1 MVAPSSPPASVTAS
15 ARDQRRLRRFA
26 LAALVTNVAIVFTGG
41 VVRVTGSGLGCPDWP
56 RCDGANLTPTL
67 GAEGQGWHEL
77 IEFGNRLL
85 TFVVLAAAVAVFV
98 QVRRTRPHPPLV
110 EAMAWALP
118 LGVLAQALLGGITVL
133 TGLSPYTVAAH
144 FLLSMAL
151 IAAAVVLYER
161 VKEPSTPRGTARGD
175 ASGGEASAGT
185 SSAAPAV
192 VTPGRGLQ
200 LATTALLVVAAV
212 VLVLGTIVTG
222 AGPHG
227 GDVTAPRFGVDIRT
241 MAIAHADAV
250 WALVGLT
257 VALVAVTWRS
267 GPTPLRRAIRVLLV
281 VELAQGAL
289 GYTQYALGIPAWL
302 VAGHIL
308 GAALMWTAAVT
319 VWIRARPVPTVG
331 SADDA
336 APGGLGQTAT
346 GSHAPDPVAA
356 EDRTSAALRD
366 R

>member
-1 MVAPSSPPASVTAS
+1 VSGPVSV
-15 ARDQRRLRRFA
+15 RDERRLRRFA
-26 LAALVTNVAIVFTGG
+26 LAAVVTNIAIVFTGG
-41 VVRVTGSGLGCPDWP
+41 IVRVTGSGLGCPDWP
-56 RCDGANLTPTL
+56 RCDGARLTPSL

-144 FLLSMAL
+144 FLLSMVL

-161 VKEPSTPRGTARGD
+161 VKVPRTAGAADPD
-175 ASGGEASAGT
+175 AS
-185 SSAAPAV
+185 PADL
-192 VTPGRGLQ
+192 PGRGLQ
-200 LATTALLVVAAV
+200 FATTALLVVAAV
-212 VLVLGTIVTG
+212 VLVLGTVVTG

-257 VALVAVTWRS
+257 IALVAVTWRA
-267 GPTPLRRAIRVLLV
+267 GPPPLRRALRVLLA

-308 GAALMWTAAVT
+308 GAALLWAAAVT
-319 VWIRARPVPTVG
+319 VWIRARPVTTHPAAV
-331 SADDA
+331 DA
-336 APGGLGQTAT
+336 APDEAGRISGVLLTA
-346 GSHAPDPVAA
+346 DPVAA
-356 EDRTSAALRD
+356 DGHPTASASDR
-366 R
+366 